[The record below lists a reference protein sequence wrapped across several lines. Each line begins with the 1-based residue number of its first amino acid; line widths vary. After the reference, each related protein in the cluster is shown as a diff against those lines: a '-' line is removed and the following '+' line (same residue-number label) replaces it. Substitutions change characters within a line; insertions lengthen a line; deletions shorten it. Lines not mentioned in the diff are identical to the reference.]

1 MKIIGSDMTGLE
13 ISNEE
18 MADII
23 KLVKLIDKNCQ
34 WKIINEVKE
43 QKIKFISMLLS
54 ALDVTLLENLLANK
68 EVKQSKTF
76 AKQAKITDAELPNLI
91 YPNEE

>member
-34 WKIINEVKE
+34 
-43 QKIKFISMLLS
+43 
-54 ALDVTLLENLLANK
+54 
-68 EVKQSKTF
+68 
-76 AKQAKITDAELPNLI
+76 
-91 YPNEE
+91 

>member
-1 MKIIGSDMTGLE
+1 
-13 ISNEE
+13 
-18 MADII
+18 
-23 KLVKLIDKNCQ
+23 
-34 WKIINEVKE
+34 
-43 QKIKFISMLLS
+43 MLLS